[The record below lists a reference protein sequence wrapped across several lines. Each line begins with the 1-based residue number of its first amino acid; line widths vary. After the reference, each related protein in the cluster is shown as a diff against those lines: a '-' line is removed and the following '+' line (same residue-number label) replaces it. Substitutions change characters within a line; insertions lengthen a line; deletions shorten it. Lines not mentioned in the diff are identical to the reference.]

1 MADNMTTSQY
11 AAQRAKPKSYGMD
24 LYKILSL
31 NEGKKSSAYKDS
43 LGNMSIAVGF
53 NLEEP
58 TNIKYLEERHGLT
71 YDDLVN
77 KGKTLNENQIRDLY
91 NFNIKNALTDA
102 KEFDPKFSSRPTNA
116 KIALLDLSFNL
127 GRKKLFT
134 FKKMRKALAED
145 DYDKAAAEMK
155 DSKWYDQVKTRGP
168 RMVGVMKDPNNL
180 TKLLN
185 ELRK

>member
-11 AAQRAKPKSYGMD
+11 AAQRAKPKSYAMD
-24 LYKILSL
+24 LYDIISL
-31 NEGKKSSAYKDS
+31 NEGKKPAVYKDS

-58 TNIKYLEERHGLT
+58 ANIKYLEERHGLT
-71 YDDLVN
+71 YDDVVN
-77 KGKTLNENQIRDLY
+77 KGKTLSENQIRDLY
-91 NFNIKNALTDA
+91 NFSIKNALADA

-127 GRKKLFT
+127 GRNKLFT
-134 FKKMRKALAED
+134 FKKMREALAED
-145 DYDKAAAEMK
+145 DYSKAAAEMK

-168 RMVGVMKDPNNL
+168 RMVGVMQSGDNL

-185 ELRK
+185 DIRK